1 MAEEVKF
8 IEFQEVANAPKIA
21 VPADFSE
28 DQIKEYLKSEK
39 VENAMF
45 EQGFNFKYGLQPVD
59 MLEMQNLDDGSV
71 KAGLKG
77 GWDSLKAIGQ
87 GALAGFYDFIGAKEN
102 QAEALRIADQ
112 YMLDRSAHI
121 FRVNEEGKLLPRVN
135 TIEDIINDEEQLL
148 AFTKYVKYQFGN
160 AAATSVPAIIAGI
173 VGGGVGALAGPG
185 GAVAGSMGAVA
196 LSGWLFGLGDTY
208 LAQAEELGPEGDPNV
223 YLSMALGIP
232 YGAVEMIGIGGVV
245 PTLIKTFGSP
255 KRAAKEAVKGIVQ
268 QVEQGV
274 RGNLKKVPGMFAKGI
289 LKTGL
294 EEGLAEAVQETL
306 NRTAAGVAG
315 GINFGNLYSDKEFLK
330 QLGEAAAAGFFGGW
344 GFGVINPAAQTI
356 KMIGQGTGPMGVKG
370 GGMVSDLNVDPA
382 QPAFVD
388 KGFTMGDI
396 VSVENRFEP
405 DIDADVPLF
414 GKKPKFKVL
423 GTGIIDGTEQYILQ
437 AEDLPAAI
445 EFVPTTSYSMIN
457 LEQPTPTAG
466 TEETEE
472 NYTYAPLDTGE
483 STFVNDNL
491 KKQYS
496 ASKKAL
502 VETGYM
508 NNAKDETA
516 DTYLGG
522 REEVVN
528 STVNRIESARV
539 QQKADKDLLTD
550 EQKTEM
556 RNEGLDPEKDIEGI
570 NPLFKKYDRF
580 EGEELAAEVDKDY
593 AFWRDLTLIDMAE
606 GDAQENNFADQ
617 EKDITRLGYNIGERG
632 RAYIQNLKENVTSTK
647 QGKSTEG
654 RDRLNDIIKNNTPF
668 SSVPALYGGPETV
681 RTVIGE
687 KETITEPLTAQ
698 QKASLTGDKLI
709 PIMQYHP
716 ALLKETVTFEDLYV
730 IPVNTRMRMILEL
743 AAALDSRG
751 WKRKGLKN
759 YPFINSLRAALQAK
773 VNSARFEFGIF
784 SDVHKQALQDLKD
797 FNNQGEH
804 LLRADVQMGDIRETF
819 RLHNILSPI
828 AIAAA
833 ERRIRKIQADSRYA
847 SKDPAVRNPL
857 VSELLAYEALIESAY
872 RSRKQLNELLKSLSL
887 EPILDTPIKGA
898 TTWET
903 LTFTKIKS
911 ITTKLRNKL
920 NQTEPKVKR
929 TPIKSEH
936 VRLQATEP
944 GQEPEPSFNMDF
956 EMDMMSIMQTF
967 RDTLNGLGLTN
978 VDLAI
983 LNSIK
988 RRLELT
994 HAKRVSGEYRQATHE
1009 AVKALIELKAQGI
1022 HGNQL
1027 KPVLTLDMIKIAF
1040 NMDTFEQATPNEK
1053 KQMFL
1058 RALNTLHHESIHALR
1073 QMDMFTKEEW
1083 KTLVKE
1089 ADDKWIDEFGIKK
1102 AYPNGDLNLWREE
1115 AIAEAFGTRA
1125 FGERYPQKSLI
1136 RRAFIR
1142 IKAFLLALANALKM
1156 HGYLTPESIFNHI
1169 EAGIVGQRNKT
1180 RTETANIYRWKDIQK
1195 MTLVNPHG
1203 TIVMSNNLLDTPENI
1218 AYQRRVIELMTG
1230 ERVIPLREYE
1240 KLVAL
1245 GYIEKDLIPEVVSTK
1260 IFTDGD
1266 GNRYQGPG
1274 GPVVPPLSL
1283 IEGVAFEIKRLNKKI
1298 EQHMEEI
1305 ELFEKQGKVTHVR
1318 GDGVQIVESVTD
1330 KDLRDAIVKDV
1341 EEFFDENPDGL
1352 YPLNGSRLI
1361 NKYPPGK
1368 IIPIQKEETLEV
1380 HQRRIGSWQRA
1391 LGRYVTKI
1399 EYWKASLKDLEAM
1412 EVKLAGM
1419 IEEKKTSEGVPA
1431 VGVDGMT
1438 NVKFSTKADEI
1449 RWAIKFPETQKVT
1462 EVTTQQLFLGEK
1474 EMKDIP
1480 RSEFFEERD
1489 RIEELAKISPMGL
1502 TGLYNAYNSMYVHMT
1517 PDQFLSLAP
1526 SLTTAISDMTRQES
1540 IRAIT
1545 KGIKKGK
1552 KVAPPF
1558 LTIEISADGTTARV
1572 VSHEGRHRA
1581 TVAKYINGVQSTMPV
1596 VIKFVLKGN
1605 VDAYKNNKL
1614 GRQDPTHRA
1623 TLNKWLTQGTLSN
1636 QDFNTTQT
1644 ASQVIDKVYQS
1655 FEVTEDN
1662 EFNFSD
1668 PYMDYNNPTVRYS
1681 VGNYTE
1687 PEINMNRQEKR
1698 STLNKTVKAIDD
1710 STEFLAKPGGTATI
1724 PKISAFDKILGHA
1737 RSIAKLNT
1745 PFTFLYNTFMNMIRK
1760 GRSLQQQFTEILAR
1774 RYMQVIQDPAMKDML
1789 AKAMIIAQMN
1799 DLMDM
1804 KVDSQGRLTFIA
1816 KEDGGA
1822 ADLPV
1827 KQGEIIVLEGDVAR
1841 AFLDVHK
1848 VFQEVNNEYLKAEI
1862 AREHVPDLLDAL
1874 DLMRR
1879 YFPML
1884 PELRTV
1890 FNFEGLTEEEIS
1902 ARLENLNY
1910 TQIKFIT
1917 TSIENIMIMQTQMD
1931 GNVAQTINKL
1941 LGTKDAGLNKLL
1953 NTAGNIATL
1962 NRKMY
1967 VPLSRFGDIFIA
1979 VHQTV
1984 TVKDKKGKEKEVEKL
1999 VWYQQFE
2006 TMAEANAARD
2016 GLRLKFPDAT
2026 ISKPAVQTIEE
2037 LKSLIKK
2044 GERKGEKPLSLEFL
2058 SQFMSDTNAQNFQEI
2073 LQQLRQTLTARG
2085 LNKDVLG
2092 VKQFYTARDKSVGA
2106 EGVPGYSADFPRS
2119 IMQFLMVAS
2128 TSLAR
2133 NRYANDKNAAYTE
2146 TIEHALK
2153 HKDVNL
2159 QKFTEKYYT
2168 YVEDPVQEFSNL
2180 RRAGFWW
2187 YLGGNVSSAIL
2198 QTMSLVQFTG
2208 PLLSQMAGTKATIT
2222 ELGKAFAHA
2231 SGMVVHSINNRQY
2244 QDAFLDFNKL
2254 PEGPIKEA
2262 LMRAIADGTIKQGQ
2276 ALLEA
2281 GIVPSMGGTMI
2292 GSQRAR
2298 NKAFRTFENI
2308 VIGGTFNTFEAASR
2322 ITAFIATYNLA
2333 ANDPKVLDQAD
2344 LLYGDDLDYQN
2355 QMDAHGR
2362 TPEALARFMT
2372 EETFGVY
2379 GKENRQWLGRNIG
2392 SLAALFM
2399 TYMTQMMGLM
2409 YRMLNPPV
2417 LKRKAGGGFT
2427 IGVAN
2432 PAKTRLQN
2440 KVGRRAFAR
2449 IMLLMLMTGGVFGL
2463 PGGEDAE
2470 DLYDL
2475 TKKMITGLESDIR
2488 SEFRNM
2494 LYEAGWGPTMIE
2506 SMEKG
2511 LISSMFNIDVQRRV
2525 GFGVMP
2531 WSQQVRALI
2540 NMAGIPTGAR
2550 AEEFLGAPGSIFTD
2564 AIRGLTEQ
2572 GIRENE
2578 WGKALQQMSPTFIRN
2593 ILKAKEYS
2601 PYGNGFATTGYGQ
2614 VLIHDIDNW
2623 DIFWQA
2629 VGFTPT
2635 AIAKE
2640 REALFQ
2646 ERKLDKGMNLFRQR
2660 KNAQI
2665 SNAYRDIIIGGMK
2678 YDADLINEGQQKLA
2692 DIFADVMEHNANQL
2706 PHLLFI
2712 PDIRSL
2718 RNEAMKAVYPGYR
2731 IATENKKLVGEKRK
2745 VRLALGLD

>member
-1 MAEEVKF
+1 MAEEIKF
-8 IEFQEVANAPKIA
+8 IEFSEVPNAPRIS
-21 VPADFSE
+21 VPADLSDE
-28 DQIKEYLKSEK
+28 DIKEFLKSDK
-39 VENAMF
+39 FENAMF

-87 GALAGFYDFIGAKEN
+87 GTLAGFWDFIGAKEN
-102 QAEALRIADQ
+102 QAEALKIADQ

-121 FRVNEEGKLLPRVN
+121 FRVNEEGKLLPRIN
-135 TIEDIINDEEQLL
+135 TIEDIINDEEQLT

-173 VGGGVGALAGPG
+173 VGGGVGMLAGPG

-245 PTLIKTFGSP
+245 PTLIKTFGG
-255 KRAAKEAVKGIVQ
+255 RQAAAKAVKEGIMQ
-268 QVEQGV
+268 QVKQGT

-315 GINFGNLYSDKEFLK
+315 GINFENLYSDKEFLK

-370 GGMVSDLNVDPA
+370 GGMVSNLNVDSE

-414 GKKPKFKVL
+414 GKKPKFKIL

-445 EFVPTTSYSMIN
+445 EFVPTTSHALIN

-466 TEETEE
+466 NEETEE
-472 NYTYAPLDTGE
+472 NYTYAPLEEGE
-483 STFVNDNL
+483 STYVNEDL
-491 KKQYS
+491 RKQYS

-508 NNAKDETA
+508 NNAKDETT

-522 REEVVN
+522 REKVINGV
-528 STVNRIESARV
+528 VNRIESARV
-539 QQKADKDLLTD
+539 QQKVDKNLLTE

-556 RNEGLDPEKDIEGI
+556 RNEGQDPEEAIDPI
-570 NPLFKKYDRF
+570 NSLFKKYDRF

-593 AFWRDLTLIDMAE
+593 AFWRDLELIDQAE

-617 EKDITRLGYNIGERG
+617 EKDITRLGYNIGDRG
-632 RAYIQNLKENVTSTK
+632 KDYINNLRKNVTSTK
-647 QGKSTEG
+647 KGKSTEG
-654 RDRLNDIIKNNTPF
+654 RDRLNDIIKNNIPF

-681 RTVIGE
+681 VQIVGE

-716 ALLKETVTFEDLYV
+716 ALLKETITFEDLYV

-743 AAALDSRG
+743 ADALDSGG

-759 YPFINSLRAALQAK
+759 YPLINSERK
-773 VNSARFEFGIF
+773 
-784 SDVHKQALQDLKD
+784 ALQDKVNAARHQFGMLSDVYKQARQELKD
-797 FNNQGEH
+797 FNNTGEH
-804 LLRADVQMGDIRETF
+804 LLRADVRMGDIVETF
-819 RLHNILSPI
+819 RLHNILSPT
-828 AIAAA
+828 AIRAA
-833 ERRIRKIQADSRYA
+833 ERNIRKIQADSRYA

-857 VSELLAYEALIESAY
+857 VSELLAYEALILSAH
-872 RSRKQLNELLKSLSL
+872 RSRKQINELLKSLSL
-887 EPILDTPIKGA
+887 EPILEAPMKGA
-898 TTWET
+898 TTWNT
-903 LTFTKIKS
+903 LTLTKIK
-911 ITTKLRNKL
+911 TTLTKLRNKL

-936 VRLQATEP
+936 VRLQVTEL
-944 GQEPEPSFNMDF
+944 GQDPEPSLNMDF
-956 EMDMMSIMQTF
+956 ELDVMSIMQAM
-967 RDTLNGLGLTN
+967 RDILNKYGLN
-978 VDLAI
+978 SVDLAI
-983 LNSIK
+983 LDSIQ
-988 RRLELT
+988 RRLEFGKVRQ
-994 HAKRVSGEYRQATHE
+994 ARGEYRE
-1009 AVKALIELKAQGI
+1009 ASYEAYKAFLELTKGLEKANAIDMQKAYAD
-1022 HGNQL
+1022 L
-1027 KPVLTLDMIKIAF
+1027 KPILTLNMIKIAF
-1040 NMDTFEQATPNEK
+1040 DMNEYEGLTPEEQRKMVARTF
-1053 KQMFL
+1053 
-1058 RALNTLHHESIHALR
+1058 NTLHHETIHALR
-1073 QMDMFTKEEW
+1073 NMGMFTKAEW
-1083 KTLVKE
+1083 RVLIKE
-1089 ADDKWIDEFGIKK
+1089 ADDKWIDEFNIK
-1102 AYPNGDLNLWREE
+1102 AIYPNGNLSLWREE

-1125 FGERYPQKSLI
+1125 FNTRYSQKSLI
-1136 RRAFIR
+1136 ERAFIR
-1142 IKAFLLALANALKM
+1142 IKAFLLALASALKM
-1156 HGYLTPESIFNHI
+1156 HGYLTSESIFNHI
-1169 EAGIVGQRNKT
+1169 EAGIVGQRNKIKV
-1180 RTETANIYRWKDIQK
+1180 ETADIYRWKDIEK

-1203 TIVMSNNLLDTPENI
+1203 TIIMSNNLLDTPENI
-1218 AYQRRVIELMTG
+1218 AYQKRVIGLMTG
-1230 ERVIPLREYE
+1230 EQVIPLREYNN
-1240 KLVAL
+1240 LVKQ
-1245 GYIEKDLIPEVVSTK
+1245 GYIEKDLIPKVTNIN

-1266 GNRYQGPG
+1266 GTRHQGGPE

-1283 IEGVAFEIKRLNKKI
+1283 FEGVLFEQQRVTEAIDLYQTQVN
-1298 EQHMEEI
+1298 
-1305 ELFEKQGKVTHVR
+1305 LFEKQGQDSRISGLEIIKIGKPNPSGLFGNTPMGAR
-1318 GDGVQIVESVTD
+1318 YIEA
-1330 KDLRDAIVKDV
+1330 KDNLNKAERTKD
-1341 EEFFDENPDGL
+1341 EIDIKAKGMMDEKFW
-1352 YPLNGSRLI
+1352 SE
-1361 NKYPPGK
+1361 
-1368 IIPIQKEETLEV
+1368 QKDET
-1380 HQRRIGSWQRA
+1380 
-1391 LGRYVTKI
+1391 Y
-1399 EYWKASLKDLEAM
+1399 
-1412 EVKLAGM
+1412 
-1419 IEEKKTSEGVPA
+1419 
-1431 VGVDGMT
+1431 
-1438 NVKFSTKADEI
+1438 NVNFSIKADEI
-1449 RWAIKFPETQKVT
+1449 RWS
-1462 EVTTQQLFLGEK
+1462 TTA
-1474 EMKDIP
+1474 
-1480 RSEFFEERD
+1480 EE
-1489 RIEELAKISPMGL
+1489 AMGM
-1502 TGLYNAYNSMYVHMT
+1502 TGMYDEYFSMYTHMT

-1526 SLTTAISDMTRQES
+1526 SLTTPIADMTRKKS
-1540 IRAIT
+1540 IEAIT

-1558 LTIEISADGTTARV
+1558 LTIEISQDGRTAKV
-1572 VSHEGRHRA
+1572 VNHEGRHRA
-1581 TVAKYINGVQSTMPV
+1581 TVAKYINGVQSTLPV
-1596 VIKFVLKGN
+1596 AIRFVLKESDQPFGVARISLTRESEN
-1605 VDAYKNNKL
+1605 NAYKNNKL

-1623 TLNKWLTQGTLSN
+1623 VLNKWLTQGTLSN
-1636 QDFNTTQT
+1636 QDFNTTQN

-1655 FEVTEDN
+1655 FEVTEGND
-1662 EFNFSD
+1662 FNFSN
-1668 PYMDYNNPTVRYS
+1668 PYIDYNNPTVRYS
-1681 VGNYTE
+1681 IGDYTE

-1698 STLNKTVKAIDD
+1698 NAVNQLDKAVDD
-1710 STEFLAKPGGTATI
+1710 STEIFAKPGGTATI

-1745 PFTFLYNTFMNMIRK
+1745 PFTFLYNTFMNMTRK
-1760 GRSLQQQFTEILAR
+1760 SRSLQQAFTEILAR
-1774 RYMQVIQDPAMKDML
+1774 RYMQVIQDPIMKDML

-1804 KVDSQGRLTFIA
+1804 KVDAQGRLTFVA

-1822 ADLPV
+1822 ADLSV

-1848 VFQEVNNEYLKAEI
+1848 VFQEVNNEYLKSEI
-1862 AREHVPDLLDAL
+1862 AREHVPDLLKAL

-1890 FNFEGLTEEEIS
+1890 FNFEGLTQEEIS

-1917 TSIENIMIMQTQMD
+1917 TSIENIMIMRTQMD
-1931 GNVAQTINKL
+1931 GNVAQTINTL

-1953 NTAGNIATL
+1953 NTAGSIASL

-1979 VHQTV
+1979 VHKTV
-1984 TVKDKKGKEKEVEKL
+1984 TVKDAKGKEEEVEQL
-1999 VWYQQFE
+1999 IWYQQFE

-2016 GLRLKFPDAT
+2016 GIRLKFPDAT
-2026 ISKPAVQTIEE
+2026 ISQPAVQTIEE
-2037 LKSLIKK
+2037 LKSIIEK
-2044 GERKGEKPLSLEFL
+2044 GERKGKKPVSLEFL
-2058 SQFMSDTNAQNFQEI
+2058 SQFMSDTNARNFQEI
-2073 LQQLRQTLTARG
+2073 LKQLRQTLTDRN
-2085 LNKDVLG
+2085 LNKDVIG
-2092 VKQFYTARDKSVGA
+2092 IKQFYTSRDKSVGA

-2128 TSLAR
+2128 NSLAR

-2146 TIEHALK
+2146 TIEHALE
-2153 HKDVNL
+2153 HKDINL
-2159 QKFTEKYYT
+2159 KKFTEKYYT

-2198 QTMSLVQFTG
+2198 QTMSMVQFTG
-2208 PLLSQMAGTKATIT
+2208 PLLSQMAGTVATVK

-2231 SGMVVHSINNRQY
+2231 SNMVVHGVMGERQY

-2281 GIVPSMGGTMI
+2281 GIIPSMGGGLV

-2333 ANDPKVLDQAD
+2333 VNDPKVLDQAD

-2355 QMDAHGR
+2355 QMNEHGR

-2449 IMLLMLMTGGVFGL
+2449 IMLLMLMTGGLFGL

-2475 TKKMITGLESDIR
+2475 TKKMITGIESDIR

-2511 LISSMFNIDVQRRV
+2511 LISSMLNIDVQRRV

-2572 GIRENE
+2572 GIRENQ

-2593 ILKAKEYS
+2593 IMKAAEYS

-2614 VLIHDIDNW
+2614 VLTHDIDNW

-2706 PHLLFI
+2706 PHLLYI
-2712 PDIRSL
+2712 PDMRSL
-2718 RNEAMKAVYPGYR
+2718 RLEAMKAVYPGYR
-2731 IATENKKLVGEKRK
+2731 IATENKKLVGEKMK
-2745 VRLALGLD
+2745 IRLALGLN

>member
-1 MAEEVKF
+1 MVEEIKF
-8 IEFQEVANAPKIA
+8 IEFNEVPNAPRIS
-21 VPADFSE
+21 VPADLSDE
-28 DQIKEYLKSEK
+28 DLKQFLKSDK
-39 VENAMF
+39 FENAMF

-77 GWDSLKAIGQ
+77 GWDSLKSIGQ

-135 TIEDIINDEEQLL
+135 TIEDIINDEEQLT
-148 AFTKYVKYQFGN
+148 AFMKYVKYQFGN

-196 LSGWLFGLGDTY
+196 LSGWVFGLGDTY

-223 YLSMALGIP
+223 YLSMALGVP
-232 YGAVEMIGIGGVV
+232 YGAVEMIGIGKVV
-245 PTLIKTFGSP
+245 PSLIRIFGSP
-255 KRAAKEAVKGIVQ
+255 KRAAKEAAKGIVQ

-294 EEGLAEAVQETL
+294 EESLAEAVQETL
-306 NRTAAGVAG
+306 NRTAAGIAG
-315 GINFGNLYSDKEFLK
+315 GINFENLYSDKEFLK

-370 GGMVSDLNVDPA
+370 GAMVSDLNVDPV

-388 KGFTMGDI
+388 KGFGMGDI
-396 VSVENRFEP
+396 VSVENRFNP

-445 EFVPTTSYSMIN
+445 EFVPITSSSMIN
-457 LEQPTPTAG
+457 LEQPTPKAG
-466 TEETEE
+466 NEETEE
-472 NYTYAPLDTGE
+472 NFTYAPLDEGE

-516 DTYLGG
+516 DAYLGG
-522 REEVVN
+522 REKVVN
-528 STVNRIESARV
+528 STVNRIESARA
-539 QQKADKDLLTD
+539 QQKIDKDLLTD

-556 RNEGLDPEKDIEGI
+556 RNEGLDPEQAIDPI

-632 RAYIQNLKENVTSTK
+632 RAYIENLRKNVTSTK

-668 SSVPALYGGPETV
+668 NSVPALYGGPETV

-751 WKRKGLKN
+751 WKRKDLKN
-759 YPFINSLRAALQAK
+759 YPFINSAREALQDK
-773 VNSARFEFGIF
+773 VKSARFEFGIF
-784 SDVHKQALQDLKD
+784 SDVYKEAAQDLKN

-804 LLRADVQMGDIRETF
+804 LLRADGQMGDIQETF

-833 ERRIRKIQADSRYA
+833 ERQIRNIQRDSRYA
-847 SKDPAVRNPL
+847 SKDPAIKNPL
-857 VSELLAYEALIESAY
+857 IAELLAYEALIASAY
-872 RSRKQLNELLKSLSL
+872 RSRKQINELLKSMSL
-887 EPILDTPIKGA
+887 EPILDWDA
-898 TTWET
+898 
-903 LTFTKIKS
+903 LTFTKIK
-911 ITTKLRNKL
+911 TLLTKLRNKL

-929 TPIKSEH
+929 TPIISEY

-944 GQEPEPSFNMDF
+944 TQEPEPSFNMDF
-956 EMDMMSIMQTF
+956 DMDMMSIMQTM

-994 HAKRVSGEYRQATHE
+994 HAKRVSGEYRQATYE

-1040 NMDTFEQATPNEK
+1040 SMDAFEQATPNEK
-1053 KQMFL
+1053 RQMFV
-1058 RALNTLHHESIHALR
+1058 RALNTLHHESIHALYR
-1073 QMDMFTKEEW
+1073 MDMFTKEEW

-1115 AIAEAFGTRA
+1115 AIAEAFGVRA

-1136 RRAFIR
+1136 KRAFIR

-1180 RTETANIYRWKDIQK
+1180 RTETASIYRWKDIQK

-1240 KLVAL
+1240 NLVAK
-1245 GYIEKDLIPEVVSTK
+1245 GYVEKDLVPKLTAIN
-1260 IFTDGD
+1260 IFTDSD
-1266 GNRYQGPG
+1266 GTRHQGGPE

-1283 IEGVAFEIKRLNKKI
+1283 FEGVAFETVRLSKSKELYQ
-1298 EQHMEEI
+1298 EQI
-1305 ELFEKQGKVTHVR
+1305 DLFEKQGQDSRVSNLIITKIGKPNPSGLFGNTPMGAR
-1318 GDGVQIVESVTD
+1318 YLEAKNNLD
-1330 KDLRDAIVKDV
+1330 KATREL
-1341 EEFFDENPDGL
+1341 
-1352 YPLNGSRLI
+1352 
-1361 NKYPPGK
+1361 
-1368 IIPIQKEETLEV
+1368 EET
-1380 HQRRIGSWQRA
+1380 
-1391 LGRYVTKI
+1391 
-1399 EYWKASLKDLEAM
+1399 
-1412 EVKLAGM
+1412 EVKLVGM
-1419 IEEKKTSEGVPA
+1419 IEEKKSSEGVPA
-1431 VGVDGMT
+1431 VGVDGIA
-1438 NVKFSTKADEI
+1438 NVRFSTKANEI
-1449 RWAIKFPETQKVT
+1449 KWS
-1462 EVTTQQLFLGEK
+1462 TTAEG
-1474 EMKDIP
+1474 
-1480 RSEFFEERD
+1480 
-1489 RIEELAKISPMGL
+1489 AMGM
-1502 TGLYNAYNSMYVHMT
+1502 TGLYGKYISMFVHMT
-1517 PDQFLSLAP
+1517 PDQFLNLAP
-1526 SLTTAISDMTRQES
+1526 SFRKTMGSVIFDTTRKKS
-1540 IRAIT
+1540 IEAIT

-1558 LTIEISADGTTARV
+1558 LVIEISEDGTTARV
-1572 VSHEGRHRA
+1572 RGHEGRHRA
-1581 TVAKYINGVQSTMPV
+1581 TVTKYINGVQSTMPV
-1596 VIKFVLKGN
+1596 AIQFVLADPKLATERN
-1605 VDAYKNNKL
+1605 ADAYKNNKL

-1623 TLNKWLTQGTLSN
+1623 ILNKWLTQGTLSN

-1655 FEVTEDN
+1655 FEVVEDN
-1662 EFNFSD
+1662 DFNFSD

-1698 STLNKTVKAIDD
+1698 NAVNKLDKAVDD
-1710 STEFLAKPGGTATI
+1710 STEIFAKPGGTATI

-1760 GRSLQQQFTEILAR
+1760 SRSLQQQFTEILAR
-1774 RYMQVIQDPAMKDML
+1774 RYLQVIQDPAMKDML

-1804 KVDSQGRLTFIA
+1804 KVDAQGRLTFIA

-1848 VFQEVNNEYLKAEI
+1848 VFQEVNNEYLKSEI

-1917 TSIENIMIMQTQMD
+1917 TSIENIMIMRTQMD

-1953 NTAGNIATL
+1953 NTAGSIATL

-1979 VHQTV
+1979 VHT
-1984 TVKDKKGKEKEVEKL
+1984 TVKDEKGKETEEL
-1999 VWYQQFE
+1999 IWYQQFE

-2026 ISKPAVQTIEE
+2026 ISQPAIQTIEE
-2037 LKSLIKK
+2037 LKSII
-2044 GERKGEKPLSLEFL
+2044 ERGEKAGKKPVSLEFL
-2058 SQFMSDTNAQNFQEI
+2058 SQFMSDTNARNFQEI
-2073 LQQLRQTLTARG
+2073 LQQLRQTLTDRK
-2085 LNKDVLG
+2085 LNKDVIG
-2092 VKQFYTARDKSVGA
+2092 IKQFYTSRDKSVGA

-2128 TSLAR
+2128 NSLAR

-2159 QKFTEKYYT
+2159 KKFTEKYYT

-2198 QTMSLVQFTG
+2198 QTMSMVQFTG
-2208 PLLSQMAGTKATIT
+2208 PLLSQMAGTVATVR

-2231 SGMVVHSINNRQY
+2231 SNMVVHGVMGERQY

-2281 GIVPSMGGTMI
+2281 GIVPSMGGTLV

-2298 NKAFRTFENI
+2298 SKAFRTFENI

-2322 ITAFIATYNLA
+2322 ITGFIATYNLA

-2355 QMDAHGR
+2355 QMNEHGR

-2449 IMLLMLMTGGVFGL
+2449 IMLLMLMTGGLFGI

-2475 TKKMITGLESDIR
+2475 VKKMHTGIESDIR

-2506 SMEKG
+2506 SLEKG
-2511 LISSMFNIDVQRRV
+2511 LISSMLNIDVQRRV
-2525 GFGVMP
+2525 GFGVVP

-2572 GIRENE
+2572 GIRENQ

-2593 ILKAKEYS
+2593 IMKAAEYS

-2614 VLIHDIDNW
+2614 VLTHDIDNW
-2623 DIFWQA
+2623 DIFWQS

-2665 SNAYRDIIIGGMK
+2665 SNAYRDIILGGLK

-2706 PHLLFI
+2706 PHLLYI

-2718 RNEAMKAVYPGYR
+2718 RNEAMKAIYPGYR
-2731 IATENKKLVGEKRK
+2731 IATENKKLIGEKMK
-2745 VRLALGLD
+2745 IRLALGLD

>member
-1 MAEEVKF
+1 
-8 IEFQEVANAPKIA
+8 
-21 VPADFSE
+21 
-28 DQIKEYLKSEK
+28 
-39 VENAMF
+39 
-45 EQGFNFKYGLQPVD
+45 
-59 MLEMQNLDDGSV
+59 
-71 KAGLKG
+71 
-77 GWDSLKAIGQ
+77 
-87 GALAGFYDFIGAKEN
+87 
-102 QAEALRIADQ
+102 
-112 YMLDRSAHI
+112 
-121 FRVNEEGKLLPRVN
+121 
-135 TIEDIINDEEQLL
+135 
-148 AFTKYVKYQFGN
+148 
-160 AAATSVPAIIAGI
+160 
-173 VGGGVGALAGPG
+173 
-185 GAVAGSMGAVA
+185 
-196 LSGWLFGLGDTY
+196 
-208 LAQAEELGPEGDPNV
+208 
-223 YLSMALGIP
+223 
-232 YGAVEMIGIGGVV
+232 
-245 PTLIKTFGSP
+245 
-255 KRAAKEAVKGIVQ
+255 
-268 QVEQGV
+268 
-274 RGNLKKVPGMFAKGI
+274 
-289 LKTGL
+289 
-294 EEGLAEAVQETL
+294 
-306 NRTAAGVAG
+306 
-315 GINFGNLYSDKEFLK
+315 
-330 QLGEAAAAGFFGGW
+330 
-344 GFGVINPAAQTI
+344 
-356 KMIGQGTGPMGVKG
+356 
-370 GGMVSDLNVDPA
+370 
-382 QPAFVD
+382 
-388 KGFTMGDI
+388 
-396 VSVENRFEP
+396 
-405 DIDADVPLF
+405 
-414 GKKPKFKVL
+414 
-423 GTGIIDGTEQYILQ
+423 
-437 AEDLPAAI
+437 
-445 EFVPTTSYSMIN
+445 
-457 LEQPTPTAG
+457 
-466 TEETEE
+466 
-472 NYTYAPLDTGE
+472 
-483 STFVNDNL
+483 
-491 KKQYS
+491 
-496 ASKKAL
+496 
-502 VETGYM
+502 
-508 NNAKDETA
+508 
-516 DTYLGG
+516 
-522 REEVVN
+522 
-528 STVNRIESARV
+528 
-539 QQKADKDLLTD
+539 
-550 EQKTEM
+550 
-556 RNEGLDPEKDIEGI
+556 
-570 NPLFKKYDRF
+570 
-580 EGEELAAEVDKDY
+580 
-593 AFWRDLTLIDMAE
+593 
-606 GDAQENNFADQ
+606 
-617 EKDITRLGYNIGERG
+617 
-632 RAYIQNLKENVTSTK
+632 
-647 QGKSTEG
+647 
-654 RDRLNDIIKNNTPF
+654 
-668 SSVPALYGGPETV
+668 
-681 RTVIGE
+681 
-687 KETITEPLTAQ
+687 
-698 QKASLTGDKLI
+698 
-709 PIMQYHP
+709 
-716 ALLKETVTFEDLYV
+716 
-730 IPVNTRMRMILEL
+730 
-743 AAALDSRG
+743 
-751 WKRKGLKN
+751 
-759 YPFINSLRAALQAK
+759 
-773 VNSARFEFGIF
+773 
-784 SDVHKQALQDLKD
+784 
-797 FNNQGEH
+797 
-804 LLRADVQMGDIRETF
+804 
-819 RLHNILSPI
+819 
-828 AIAAA
+828 
-833 ERRIRKIQADSRYA
+833 
-847 SKDPAVRNPL
+847 
-857 VSELLAYEALIESAY
+857 
-872 RSRKQLNELLKSLSL
+872 
-887 EPILDTPIKGA
+887 
-898 TTWET
+898 
-903 LTFTKIKS
+903 
-911 ITTKLRNKL
+911 
-920 NQTEPKVKR
+920 
-929 TPIKSEH
+929 
-936 VRLQATEP
+936 
-944 GQEPEPSFNMDF
+944 
-956 EMDMMSIMQTF
+956 
-967 RDTLNGLGLTN
+967 
-978 VDLAI
+978 
-983 LNSIK
+983 
-988 RRLELT
+988 
-994 HAKRVSGEYRQATHE
+994 
-1009 AVKALIELKAQGI
+1009 
-1022 HGNQL
+1022 
-1027 KPVLTLDMIKIAF
+1027 
-1040 NMDTFEQATPNEK
+1040 
-1053 KQMFL
+1053 
-1058 RALNTLHHESIHALR
+1058 
-1073 QMDMFTKEEW
+1073 
-1083 KTLVKE
+1083 
-1089 ADDKWIDEFGIKK
+1089 
-1102 AYPNGDLNLWREE
+1102 
-1115 AIAEAFGTRA
+1115 
-1125 FGERYPQKSLI
+1125 
-1136 RRAFIR
+1136 
-1142 IKAFLLALANALKM
+1142 
-1156 HGYLTPESIFNHI
+1156 
-1169 EAGIVGQRNKT
+1169 
-1180 RTETANIYRWKDIQK
+1180 
-1195 MTLVNPHG
+1195 
-1203 TIVMSNNLLDTPENI
+1203 
-1218 AYQRRVIELMTG
+1218 MTG

-1240 KLVAL
+1240 NLVAQ
-1245 GYIEKDLIPEVVSTK
+1245 GYVEKDLIPKLTAIN

-1266 GNRYQGPG
+1266 GIRHQGGPE

-1283 IEGVAFEIKRLNKKI
+1283 FEGVAFETVRLSKAKELYQ
-1298 EQHMEEI
+1298 EQI
-1305 ELFEKQGKVTHVR
+1305 DLFEKQGQDSRVSGLIITKIGKPNPSGLFGNTPMGAR
-1318 GDGVQIVESVTD
+1318 YVESKNNLD
-1330 KDLRDAIVKDV
+1330 KATREL
-1341 EEFFDENPDGL
+1341 
-1352 YPLNGSRLI
+1352 
-1361 NKYPPGK
+1361 
-1368 IIPIQKEETLEV
+1368 EET
-1380 HQRRIGSWQRA
+1380 
-1391 LGRYVTKI
+1391 
-1399 EYWKASLKDLEAM
+1399 

-1419 IEEKKTSEGVPA
+1419 IEEKKSSEGVPA

-1438 NVKFSTKADEI
+1438 NVRFSTKADEI
-1449 RWAIKFPETQKVT
+1449 RWSTAAEGTMGATPFLQKH
-1462 EVTTQQLFLGEK
+1462 
-1474 EMKDIP
+1474 
-1480 RSEFFEERD
+1480 
-1489 RIEELAKISPMGL
+1489 
-1502 TGLYNAYNSMYVHMT
+1502 YSMYVHMT
-1517 PDQFLSLAP
+1517 PDQFLNLALQA
-1526 SLTTAISDMTRQES
+1526 SLTDPYSRKSKA
-1540 IRAIT
+1540 AIT

-1552 KVAPPF
+1552 KVAVPF
-1558 LTIEISADGTTARV
+1558 LEIEISPDGTTAKV
-1572 VSHEGRHRA
+1572 IGHEGRHRA
-1581 TVAKYINGVQSTMPV
+1581 TVAKYINGIQSTIPV
-1596 VIKFVLKGN
+1596 AIKFNLKETVVPLNLKAREEFYEENVGN
-1605 VDAYKNNKL
+1605 VQRYGAAEKAMLKITMFHAGVLSPALEHIGDLTHRITQFPFVYGSVKEKVEKMINSLDRSWTSAPMMSFLNEHEQNITNNVNYRKLNRKDYVAKLQDGLDAYVAAHSTIPTYNEIQGHAKQAAIAIGNLNIDEALEHLRFIKSEL
-1614 GRQDPTHRA
+1614 DKGKTSFMKKAREIGSIVPSIGPTKEAFRNTLHGRQDPTHRA
-1623 TLNKWLTQGTLSN
+1623 VLSKWLEQGTLSN
-1636 QDFNTTQT
+1636 QDLNMNQS

-1655 FEVTEDN
+1655 FEATEDN

-1681 VGNYTE
+1681 VGDYTE

-1698 STLNKTVKAIDD
+1698 NAVNKLDKAVDD
-1710 STEFLAKPGGTATI
+1710 STEIFAKPGGTATI

-1745 PFTFLYNTFMNMIRK
+1745 PFTFLYNTFMNMTRK
-1760 GRSLQQQFTEILAR
+1760 SRSLQQQFTEILAR

-1917 TSIENIMIMQTQMD
+1917 TSIENIMIMRTQMD

-1999 VWYQQFE
+1999 IWYQQFE

-2208 PLLSQMAGTKATIT
+2208 PLLSQMAGTVATVK
-2222 ELGKAFAHA
+2222 ELGKAFTHA
-2231 SGMVVHSINNRQY
+2231 SNMVVHGVMGERQY

-2281 GIVPSMGGTMI
+2281 GIVPSMGGTMV

-2322 ITAFIATYNLA
+2322 ITGFIATYNLA

-2511 LISSMFNIDVQRRV
+2511 LISSMLNIDVQRRV

-2572 GIRENE
+2572 GIREND

-2593 ILKAKEYS
+2593 ILKAAEYS

-2614 VLIHDIDNW
+2614 VLTHDIDNW

-2745 VRLALGLD
+2745 VRLALGLG

>member
-1 MAEEVKF
+1 MAEEIKF
-8 IEFQEVANAPKIA
+8 IEFSEVPNAPRVS
-21 VPADFSE
+21 VPADLSDE
-28 DQIKEYLKSEK
+28 DLKEFLKSDK
-39 VENAMF
+39 FENAMF

-59 MLEMQNLDDGSV
+59 MLEMENLDDGSV

-87 GALAGFYDFIGAKEN
+87 GALAGFYDFVGAKEN
-102 QAEALRIADQ
+102 QTEALRIADQ

-121 FRVNEEGKLLPRVN
+121 FRVNEEGKLLPRIN
-135 TIEDIINDEEQLL
+135 TIEDIINDEEQLT

-160 AAATSVPAIIAGI
+160 AAATSVPAIIAGM
-173 VGGGVGALAGPG
+173 VGGGIGAIAGPG

-196 LSGWLFGLGDTY
+196 LSGWVFGLGDTY

-245 PTLIKTFGSP
+245 PALIKTFGG
-255 KRAAKEAVKGIVQ
+255 KQAAAKAVKEGIIQ
-268 QVEQGV
+268 QIKQGT

-306 NRTAAGVAG
+306 NRTAQGVAG
-315 GINFGNLYSDKEFLK
+315 GINFENLYSDKEFLK

-356 KMIGQGTGPMGVKG
+356 KMIGQGTGPMNVKG
-370 GGMVSDLNVDPA
+370 GGMVSSLNVDPA

-388 KGFTMGDI
+388 KGFAMGDI
-396 VSVENRFEP
+396 VSVQNKMDP
-405 DIDADVPLF
+405 DIDADIPLF

-423 GTGIIDGTEQYILQ
+423 GTGIIDGIEQYILQ
-437 AEDLPAAI
+437 QEDIPAAI
-445 EFVPTTSYSMIN
+445 AFVPTTSYSLIN

-472 NYTYAPLDTGE
+472 NYTYAPLDDGE
-483 STFVNDNL
+483 STYVDENL
-491 KKQYS
+491 RKQYS

-508 NNAKDETA
+508 ANAKDETA
-516 DTYLGG
+516 DTYVGG
-522 REEVVN
+522 REKVVN
-528 STVNRIESARV
+528 DVVNRIESARV
-539 QQKADKDLLTD
+539 NQKVDKAALTE
-550 EQKTEM
+550 EQKTAM
-556 RNEGLDPEKDIEGI
+556 RDKGQDPERAVDPI
-570 NPLFKKYDRF
+570 NSLFKKYDQF

-593 AFWRDLTLIDMAE
+593 AFWRDLELIKEAE
-606 GDAQENNFADQ
+606 GDAQENNFTKQ
-617 EKDITRLGYNIGERG
+617 EKDITRLGYNKGDRG
-632 RAYIQNLKENVTSTK
+632 KEYINNLRGNVTSTK
-647 QGKSTEG
+647 KGKSTEG
-654 RDRLNDIIKNNTPF
+654 RDILNDIIKNNIPF
-668 SSVPALYGGPETV
+668 DSVPAHYGGPETV
-681 RTVIGE
+681 RVTVGE
-687 KETITEPLTAQ
+687 RETITEPLTAN

-716 ALLKETVTFEDLYV
+716 ALLKETVTFEDLYI
-730 IPVNTRMRMILEL
+730 IPASQRMRMILKL
-743 AAALDSRG
+743 ADALDSTG
-751 WKRKGLKN
+751 WKRKGLKR
-759 YPFINSLRAALQAK
+759 YPYINALRKSLQNK
-773 VNSARFEFGIF
+773 VNAARAEFGPL
-784 SDVHKQALQDLKD
+784 SDVYKQAQQDLKD
-797 FNNQGEH
+797 FNNTGEH
-804 LLRADVQMGDIRETF
+804 ILRADIQIDDQPQTF
-819 RLHNILSPI
+819 KLHNILSPI
-828 AIAAA
+828 AIRTA
-833 ERRIRKIQADSRYA
+833 ERLIRNIQRDSRYA
-847 SKDPAVRNPL
+847 SKDPVVRNPL
-857 VSELLAYEALIESAY
+857 VSEILAYEALIANAN
-872 RSRKQLNELLKSLSL
+872 RSRKQINELLKSISL
-887 EPILDTPIKGA
+887 EPILNWD
-898 TTWET
+898 T
-903 LTFTKIKS
+903 LTYSKIKS
-911 ITTKLRNKL
+911 TLTKLTNKL
-920 NQTEPKVKR
+920 NQTETKVKR
-929 TPIKSEH
+929 TPITEEH
-936 VRLQATEP
+936 VRYQALEP
-944 GQEPEPSFNMDF
+944 GQDPEPAFDIDF
-956 EMDMMSIMQTF
+956 ELDMMSIMQTL
-967 RDTLNGLGLTN
+967 RDQLNRLGLPN

-983 LNSIK
+983 MDNII
-988 RRLELT
+988 RRLET
-994 HAKRVSGEYRQATHE
+994 SKSKVTFGEYRQATYE
-1009 AVKALIELKAQGI
+1009 AAKALIELKAKGI

-1040 NMDTFEQATPNEK
+1040 SMDTFEKSTPREK
-1053 KQMFL
+1053 RTML
-1058 RALNTLHHESIHALR
+1058 ARALHTLHHESIHALYR
-1073 QMDMFTKEEW
+1073 MDMFTKEEW
-1083 KTLVKE
+1083 RVLIKE

-1102 AYPNGDLNLWREE
+1102 AYPHGDLNLWREE
-1115 AIAEAFGTRA
+1115 AIAEAFGVRA

-1142 IKAFLLALANALKM
+1142 IKAFLLALANALKVN
-1156 HGYLTPESIFNHI
+1156 GYLTPESIFDHI

-1180 RTETANIYRWKDIQK
+1180 RTETASIYRDKDLHK

-1203 TIVMSNNLLDTPENI
+1203 AIVMSNNLLDTPENI
-1218 AYQRRVIELMTG
+1218 AYQRRVIELMIG
-1230 ERVIPLREYE
+1230 EPVIPLREYE
-1240 KLVAL
+1240 NLVQQ
-1245 GYIEKDLIPEVVSTK
+1245 GYAEGIPEMMSIN

-1266 GNRYQGPG
+1266 GTRHQGGPE

-1283 IEGVAFEIKRLNKKI
+1283 FEGVGFEVLRLNKAKELYQ
-1298 EQHMEEI
+1298 EQVD
-1305 ELFEKQGKVTHVR
+1305 LFEKQGQDSR
-1318 GDGVQIVESVTD
+1318 IS
-1330 KDLRDAIVKDV
+1330 
-1341 EEFFDENPDGL
+1341 GL
-1352 YPLNGSRLI
+1352 I
-1361 NKYPPGK
+1361 
-1368 IIPIQKEETLEV
+1368 
-1380 HQRRIGSWQRA
+1380 
-1391 LGRYVTKI
+1391 VTKI
-1399 EYWKASLKDLEAM
+1399 GKPNPDELIGNTSMGARYIEASNNLRKTISELETM
-1412 EVKLAGM
+1412 NVKLAG
-1419 IEEKKTSEGVPA
+1419 IIDEKRAAESIPA
-1431 VGVDGMT
+1431 AGVDGIS
-1438 NVKFSTKADEI
+1438 NVMFSTKANEI
-1449 RWAIKFPETQKVT
+1449 RWS
-1462 EVTTQQLFLGEK
+1462 TTAEG
-1474 EMKDIP
+1474 
-1480 RSEFFEERD
+1480 
-1489 RIEELAKISPMGL
+1489 AMGM
-1502 TGLYNAYNSMYVHMT
+1502 TGLYGKYISMYTHMT

-1526 SLTTAISDMTRQES
+1526 SLTTAIADMTRKKS
-1540 IRAIT
+1540 ITAIT

-1558 LTIEISADGTTARV
+1558 LVIEISKDGTTARV
-1572 VSHEGRHRA
+1572 RGHEGRHRA
-1581 TVAKYINGVQSTMPV
+1581 TVAKYINGIQSTIPV
-1596 VIKFVLKGN
+1596 AVRFILEHPTEYTTTKEALAVEQFESVLKETILTTDKIASMKTTN

-1623 TLNKWLTQGTLSN
+1623 ILNKWLEQGTLSN
-1636 QDFNTTQT
+1636 QDLNTTQN

-1655 FEVTEDN
+1655 FEVTEGND
-1662 EFNFSD
+1662 FNFSN
-1668 PYMDYNNPTVRYS
+1668 PYIDYNNPTVRYS
-1681 VGNYTE
+1681 VGDYTE
-1687 PEINMNRQEKR
+1687 PEIDMNRQEKR
-1698 STLNKTVKAIDD
+1698 NAVNKLDKAVDD
-1710 STEFLAKPGGTATI
+1710 STEIFAKPGGTATI

-1745 PFTFLYNTFMNMIRK
+1745 PFTFLYNTFMNMTRK
-1760 GRSLQQQFTEILAR
+1760 SRSLQQAFTEILAR
-1774 RYMQVIQDPAMKDML
+1774 RYMQVIQDPVMKDML

-1804 KVDSQGRLTFIA
+1804 KVDGQGRLTFVA

-1822 ADLPV
+1822 ADLSV

-1848 VFQEVNNEYLKAEI
+1848 VFQEVNNEYLKSEI

-1917 TSIENIMIMQTQMD
+1917 TSIENIMIMRTQMD

-1953 NTAGNIATL
+1953 STAGTIASL

-1979 VHQTV
+1979 VHT
-1984 TVKDKKGKEKEVEKL
+1984 TVKDEKGKETEEL
-1999 VWYQQFE
+1999 IWYQQFE

-2016 GLRLKFPDAT
+2016 GLRLRFPDAT

-2037 LKSLIKK
+2037 LKSIIEK
-2044 GERKGEKPLSLEFL
+2044 GERKGKKPVSLEFL

-2073 LQQLRQTLTARG
+2073 LQQLRQTLTDRK
-2085 LNKDVLG
+2085 LNKDVIG
-2092 VKQFYTARDKSVGA
+2092 IKQFYTSRDKSVGA

-2128 TSLAR
+2128 SSLAR

-2146 TIEHALK
+2146 TIQHALE
-2153 HKDVNL
+2153 HKDTNL
-2159 QKFTEKYYT
+2159 KKFTEKYYT

-2198 QTMSLVQFTG
+2198 QTMSMVQFTG
-2208 PLLSQMAGTKATIT
+2208 PLLSQMAGTVATVR

-2231 SGMVVHSINNRQY
+2231 NHMVVHGLAGKNQY
-2244 QDAFLDFNKL
+2244 QDAFIDFNKL

-2281 GIVPSMGGTMI
+2281 GIIPSMGGGLV

-2298 NKAFRTFENI
+2298 DKAFRTFENI

-2322 ITAFIATYNLA
+2322 IAAFIATYNLA

-2355 QMDAHGR
+2355 QMNEHGR

-2449 IMLLMLMTGGVFGL
+2449 IMLMMLMTGGLFGI

-2475 TKKMITGLESDIR
+2475 TKKMITGLESDVR

-2511 LISSMFNIDVQRRV
+2511 LISSMLNIDVQRRV

-2572 GIRENE
+2572 GIRENQ

-2593 ILKAKEYS
+2593 IMKAAEYS
-2601 PYGNGFATTGYGQ
+2601 PYGDGFATTGYGQ
-2614 VLIHDIDNW
+2614 VLTHDIDNW

-2665 SNAYRDIIIGGMK
+2665 TNAFRNIIIGGMK

-2712 PDIRSL
+2712 PDMRSL
-2718 RNEAMKAVYPGYR
+2718 RSEAMKAVYPGYR
-2731 IATENKKLVGEKRK
+2731 IATENKKLIGEKMK
-2745 VRLALGLD
+2745 IRLALGLD